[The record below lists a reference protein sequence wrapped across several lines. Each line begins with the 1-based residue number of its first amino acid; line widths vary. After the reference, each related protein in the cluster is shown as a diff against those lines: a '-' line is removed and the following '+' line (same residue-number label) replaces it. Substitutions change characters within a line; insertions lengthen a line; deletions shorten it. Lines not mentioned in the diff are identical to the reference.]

1 MCSGTR
7 SAVFLSALVA
17 ALLSM
22 LQAVSAHAQMLTVLY
37 DFPETGEP
45 FGAGP
50 ATGLTP
56 DSMGNLFTTTMNGGV
71 YQNGTVVKLSPNGS
85 GGWSGTTLY
94 AFRGGAD
101 GSIPSYGPL
110 IFDKAG
116 NLYGTTIYGGA
127 HQAGVVYK
135 LSPSGG
141 GWKETVL
148 YDFPGGNH
156 NSYPASGVIMN
167 RAGNL
172 FGTTFYT
179 QGGTSLGGGVFELTK
194 SSGGWAEKLIY
205 TYALGNDAG
214 LMSDAQGD
222 IFGIGSSGSDPT
234 VFELKPNGT
243 GGGWTSRV
251 IYKFS
256 RSARNANP
264 NGTLARDTEGNLYGT
279 TQGNGTGGVGGTVY
293 KLALLSS
300 GPNKGEYVYHLLYS
314 FTDSTDGSQPAA
326 GVVLAGSTIYGT
338 TYYGGANGLGTVF
351 ELTGSG
357 YEYQERVLWSFDG
370 ANGISADDRLL
381 LKAGNLY
388 GTTAYGGS
396 YNLGVAFELKP

>member
-1 MCSGTR
+1 LER
-7 SAVFLSALVA
+7 NR
-17 ALLSM
+17 
-22 LQAVSAHAQMLTVLY
+22 TVY
-37 DFPETGEP
+37 TF
-45 FGAGP
+45 
-50 ATGLTP
+50 
-56 DSMGNLFTTTMNGGV
+56 S
-71 YQNGTVVKLSPNGS
+71 
-85 GGWSGTTLY
+85 
-94 AFRGGAD
+94 GGAD

-127 HQAGVVYK
+127 NQAGVVYK

-156 NSYPASGVIMN
+156 NSYPASGVIMD

-179 QGGTSLGGGVFELTK
+179 HGGTSLGGGVFELTK
-194 SSGGWAEKLIY
+194 SNGGWAEKLIY

-214 LMSDAQGD
+214 LTSDAQGD

-243 GGGWTSRV
+243 DDGWTSRV

-256 RSARNANP
+256 KLARNANP

-279 TQGNGTGGVGGTVY
+279 TQGNGASGVGGTVY
-293 KLALLSS
+293 QLTLLSS
-300 GPNKGEYVYHLLYS
+300 GPNKGEYVYHLLHS
-314 FTDSTDGSQPAA
+314 FTNSTDGSQPAA

-338 TYYGGANGLGTVF
+338 TYYGGANGQGTVF
-351 ELTGSG
+351 ELSGSG
-357 YEYQERVLWSFDG
+357 YEYKERVLWSFDG
-370 ANGISADDRLL
+370 ENGISADDRLL

-388 GTTAYGGS
+388 GTTEYGGS
-396 YNLGVAFELKP
+396 YNLGVAFELTP